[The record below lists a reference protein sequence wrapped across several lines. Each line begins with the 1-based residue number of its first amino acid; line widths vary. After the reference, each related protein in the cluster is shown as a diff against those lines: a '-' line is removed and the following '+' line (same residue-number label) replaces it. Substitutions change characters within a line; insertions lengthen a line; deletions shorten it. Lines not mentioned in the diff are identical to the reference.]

1 MYRIRTVK
9 RIRAIYITNVIQ
21 YSHQQLLYEQK
32 EVVPMPK
39 NQQQPIQLSINKNIF
54 NDSFYPLLFDYNKRW
69 EVYKGSA

>member
-1 MYRIRTVK
+1 M
-9 RIRAIYITNVIQ
+9 N
-21 YSHQQLLYEQK
+21 EQK